1 MKAVSE
7 LKSIL
12 GVFFKN
18 WNKARLDCFSKIL
31 TALLIV
37 KTVNLSEIAVA
48 FEGRAKKESRYQ
60 RIKNF
65 LKVSSLISSSLP
77 DLFFICSCQ
86 LVPRS
91 TWPLIEP
98 TGTLVRRNTTYW
110 C

>member
-1 MKAVSE
+1 MRAVSE

-18 WNKARLDCFSKIL
+18 WNKTRLDCFSKIL

-65 LKVSSLISSSLP
+65 LKISRLIST
-77 DLFFICSCQ
+77 
-86 LVPRS
+86 R
-91 TWPLIEP
+91 
-98 TGTLVRRNTTYW
+98 
-110 C
+110 

>member
-31 TALLIV
+31 TAILIV

-65 LKVSSLISSSLP
+65 LKVSSLISNSLP
-77 DLFFICSCQ
+77 DLFFTCLFQKGQGFI
-86 LVPRS
+86 
-91 TWPLIEP
+91 WPSIEP
-98 TGTLVRRNTTYW
+98 TGTWVKRNTMYW